1 MSSNSP
7 RMTQEIHP
15 HIPREGQ
22 GENYQ
27 LSNDDR
33 QAMRAYLQRCEVRIS
48 TMHRIATSFVS
59 GAGLLLLVPV
69 FLKDA
74 LDNILIVMLNQMQN
88 QFVPWGEVGG
98 NLATGA
104 MYFFIL
110 APVLISMW
118 IPLYGLYLLMKDII
132 HFYFSI
138 YTPGLPEELQVPTFS
153 LMATSFSSDES
164 PQVKREVMRY
174 EYLPDNVNFMIPFSE
189 PRKVLYFDS
198 LIENTKEGIIPST
211 RQLHTLERLQVLGE
225 GVKTQDVQRF
235 NAALGI
241 TGSLDRNLVQE
252 VAITEMV
259 LVRNVLF
266 LRRLVLRYVKVLM
279 MFLWTMVVAFLSL
292 PLLRDERFPT
302 FIVLAFTYLIWSSVV
317 RPIIL
322 IPIDWIYQHRFGIDH
337 PEHIDAQLTLFE
349 TNVMTTIYFSIVSS
363 VLGLLLA
370 LTAIAV

>member
-1 MSSNSP
+1 
-7 RMTQEIHP
+7 MTQEIHP